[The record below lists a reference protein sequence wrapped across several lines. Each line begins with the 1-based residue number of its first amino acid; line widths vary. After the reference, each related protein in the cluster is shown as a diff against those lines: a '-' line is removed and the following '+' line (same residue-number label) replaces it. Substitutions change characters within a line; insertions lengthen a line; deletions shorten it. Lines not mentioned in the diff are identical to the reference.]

1 MRLFGTFGYRGL
13 DRFPIWKGV
22 KGVILIIIVIS
33 SGMRRERLGEIQA
46 EQTNA
51 QAKHILEPF
60 LIGTRRA

>member
-1 MRLFGTFGYRGL
+1 LLSDAQWEVRYQAADALAHLPF
-13 DRFPIWKGV
+13 
-22 KGVILIIIVIS
+22 
-33 SGMRRERLGEIQA
+33 MRRERLGEIQA